1 MASKGHPVIAILLGI
16 AAVVGGGYLYYSGL
30 QATENVD
37 EVEAT
42 VISSSIS
49 ETGSAGDSNDDESYT
64 IRVQYRYTYDGETHT
79 SRSMCPGAGSAC
91 VPTSNSRSDMEEAI
105 EDYPEGGNVT
115 AYVSQSDPSEAY
127 LIDTEPSLIY
137 LGVSAFGL
145 LFVFLGIRDFM

>member
-1 MASKGHPVIAILLGI
+1 MATRGHPIIIVLFGI
-16 AAVVGGGYLYYSGL
+16 AAIAGGGYLYYSGL

-37 EVEAT
+37 EVDAT
-42 VISSSIS
+42 VISSSIG
-49 ETGSAGDSNDDESYT
+49 ETGSAGDSNDDGYT
-64 IRVQYRYTYDGETHT
+64 INVQYRYSYDGETYT

-91 VPTSNSRSDMEEAI
+91 VPTSNSRSDMEEAL

-115 AYVSQSDPSEAY
+115 AYVSPSDPSESF

-145 LFVFLGIRDFM
+145 LFVLLGIRDFM